1 MAAILDVA
9 SWALILG
16 GGVFCLLSG
25 IGLIRFPDVFTRMH
39 AASLADTLGAGLVIA
54 GLLLQAGIGA
64 DLVGVKLILILV
76 FLLFTSPVVTHA
88 LAQAALLDGETP
100 WTRDGRPTEGGLDP
114 AQGPDDAFLAE
125 ARTLDPDPDP
135 APDPDPDPDPDRN
148 GGR

>member
-1 MAAILDVA
+1 MDVVLNVA
-9 SWALILG
+9 SWVLIVG

-25 IGLIRFPDVFTRMH
+25 VGLVRFPDVFTRMH
-39 AASLADTLGAGLVIA
+39 AASLADTLGAGLILL

-88 LAQAALLDGETP
+88 LAQAALMDGERP
-100 WTRDGRPTEGGLDP
+100 WTRDGRPTEGSLDT
-114 AQGPDDAFLAE
+114 AQGADDAFLAE
-125 ARTLDPDPDP
+125 ARSPAEPD
-135 APDPDPDPDPDRN
+135 